1 VGKGR
6 RRELRRTCFL
16 KHRDFC
22 MNKWIENTTSSNTAV
37 MPEHSFFQSLLS
49 DLKKKNLGE
58 NPQTHIQQVKSKD

>member
-1 VGKGR
+1 
-6 RRELRRTCFL
+6 
-16 KHRDFC
+16 